1 MEGLQVLL
9 KGWGATVSAFDSV
22 RSVEEWLERTE
33 GDGNMPRPDLIMVD
47 YRLPEHRTGIDAIK
61 MLRGRFGNDLP
72 AILVTGSTMTQ
83 HEEEARQ
90 HHFHVLLKPVV
101 PTKLR
106 AMIAFKLGLR

>member
-1 MEGLQVLL
+1 
-9 KGWGATVSAFDSV
+9 VSAFDSV
-22 RSVEEWLERTE
+22 DAATEWAERFDLDTSSH
-33 GDGNMPRPDLIMVD
+33 PDLLMVD
-47 YRLPEHRTGIDAIK
+47 YRLPDQRTGIDAIK
-61 MLRGRFGNDLP
+61 ALRQRFGPDLP

-90 HHFHVLLKPVV
+90 HQFHVLLKPVV